1 MSMCLTTFNKYSLK
15 TRKEREREKKE
26 GEKEEKEGQKKGGR
40 KFVLGKCKIY

>member
-1 MSMCLTTFNKYSLK
+1 MCLTTFNKYSLK
-15 TRKEREREKKE
+15 TRKEREREKK